1 MKKIITPREPMH
13 KKILNWCIKAGVC
26 DVCTYDNGQDFLD
39 RRWEVESRTD
49 KIISFDGLEFCK
61 CFMEGREVVDILTKQ
76 LGATTVIGMTA
87 EGALNYA
94 LHYRDYATNPTLRDR
109 FTKFLDRYGYK
120 WHCISNCYYLVYKV

>member
-1 MKKIITPREPMH
+1 MKKIITPREPMPI
-13 KKILNWCIKAGVC
+13 KILKWCIKAGVC
-26 DVCTYDNGQDFLD
+26 DVCTYDNAKESLD
-39 RRWEVESRTD
+39 RRWEVEFRTD
-49 KIISFDGLEFCK
+49 KVVSLDGLDFCK
-61 CFMEGREVVDILTKQ
+61 CFTDGREVVDSLTKQ

-94 LHYRDYATNPTLRDR
+94 LHYGTDYKLRDR